1 MKKNNET
8 VTKLR
13 TGDEVV
19 VIAGK
24 DIGKKGTVQKISKFN
39 NKAVI
44 TGINMIKKHTKPN
57 PQLGEVGGIVEK
69 EAAMN
74 LSNVAIW
81 NPKQKKADRISFQT
95 DGDKKL
101 RVYSSDR
108 DKEILVFFCL
118 NIFLIF
124 FLVSPLRLIYGLPDL
139 LFKTVISLKLI
150 PFEIPVPS
158 AFEKASF
165 AANLLA

>member
-13 TGDEVV
+13 TGDEVI

-44 TGINMIKKHTKPN
+44 TGINMMKKHTKPN
-57 PQLGEVGGIVEK
+57 PQLGETGGIVEK
-69 EAAMN
+69 EAAIN

-81 NPKQKKADRISFQT
+81 NPKKR
-95 DGDKKL
+95 
-101 RVYSSDR
+101 
-108 DKEILVFFCL
+108 
-118 NIFLIF
+118 
-124 FLVSPLRLIYGLPDL
+124 
-139 LFKTVISLKLI
+139 
-150 PFEIPVPS
+150 
-158 AFEKASF
+158 
-165 AANLLA
+165 NLTESHFR

>member
-24 DIGKKGTVQKISKFN
+24 DLGKKGTIQKISKFN

-44 TGINMIKKHTKPN
+44 TGINLIKKHTKPN
-57 PQLGEVGGIVEK
+57 PQLGETGGIVEK
-69 EAAMN
+69 EAAIN

-81 NPKQKKADRISFQT
+81 NPKMKKADRIAFKME
-95 DGDKKL
+95 GYKKL
-101 RVYSSDR
+101 RVYSSDK
-108 DKEILVFFCL
+108 KEI
-118 NIFLIF
+118 
-124 FLVSPLRLIYGLPDL
+124 
-139 LFKTVISLKLI
+139 K
-150 PFEIPVPS
+150 
-158 AFEKASF
+158 
-165 AANLLA
+165 